1 MGGTR
6 TSQERTGPPPEPG
19 RGVVN
24 PQAPEEGPPETTEHG
39 TSQAERALELIAQ
52 AEDRWRR
59 AAADLENFR
68 KRCAR
73 ELGQARE
80 NERARVAAAWL
91 PVVDNLELAL
101 RHADLDNPASLL
113 EGVNVVYDQA
123 VGVLAG
129 LGYRRYGDSGGRFD
143 PHKHEVVSTVH
154 DEEREPGTIIDVV
167 RPGYGDGTHQLRPAS
182 VVVARRSE

>member
-6 TSQERTGPPPEPG
+6 TSHERTGDPPDTG
-19 RGVVN
+19 REVVN
-24 PQAPEEGPPETTEHG
+24 SDPPEEGSTDTTEQR
-39 TSQAERALELIAQ
+39 TNQAERATELIAQ

-73 ELGQARE
+73 ELSQARE

-101 RHADLDNPASLL
+101 KHADLNNPASLL
-113 EGVNVVYDQA
+113 EGVNVVYEQA

-129 LGYRRYGDSGGRFD
+129 LGYRRYGDTGRKFD
-143 PHKHEVVSTVH
+143 PREHEVVSAVY
-154 DEEREPGTIIDVV
+154 DEEHEPGTIIDVV

-182 VVVARRSE
+182 VVVVRRTE